1 MGRREPED
9 QVGLIISNILKSPPG
24 GVPHSSQTPD
34 IRTIHTRRGRG
45 RGGGGAEAEAEEEGL
60 PLEGGGV
67 RQAQVGVETISKER
81 GGKEVVIG
89 TKRAKKRERNK
100 VRVEKENKE

>member
-1 MGRREPED
+1 M
-9 QVGLIISNILKSPPG
+9 
-24 GVPHSSQTPD
+24 
-34 IRTIHTRRGRG
+34 
-45 RGGGGAEAEAEEEGL
+45 
-60 PLEGGGV
+60 